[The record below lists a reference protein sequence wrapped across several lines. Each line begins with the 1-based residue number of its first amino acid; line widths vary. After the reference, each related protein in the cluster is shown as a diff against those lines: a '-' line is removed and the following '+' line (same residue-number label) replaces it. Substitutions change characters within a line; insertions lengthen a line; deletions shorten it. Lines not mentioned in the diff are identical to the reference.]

1 MNEKSYFCRFTFGQF
16 FTLLVLEIF
25 TLFFIFYL
33 GARLGDT
40 VFSIPKEEVRESTS
54 PSVDN
59 SKFVQSTQDPEI
71 QALASELVKKSS
83 TPELKQRVSEL
94 LQQNA
99 TEDFKP
105 KEVKPVEAKKS
116 PYAIQIGSF
125 PTEKEATASSGL
137 WKKKGYSAYVTMIDL
152 PKRGRWYRVRIGGF
166 DDKESAQSY
175 LKDFKERENLEAIL
189 VLTE

>member
-25 TLFFIFYL
+25 TLFFVFYL

-40 VFSIPKEEVRESTS
+40 VLSIPKEEVRESKS

-71 QALASELVKKSS
+71 QALASELVEKSS

-99 TEDFKP
+99 AEDFKP
-105 KEVKPVEAKKS
+105 KEIKVEKKKS
-116 PYAIQIGSF
+116 TYAIQ
-125 PTEKEATASSGL
+125 
-137 WKKKGYSAYVTMIDL
+137 
-152 PKRGRWYRVRIGGF
+152 
-166 DDKESAQSY
+166 
-175 LKDFKERENLEAIL
+175 
-189 VLTE
+189 